1 MKLAW
6 REERLNDKDSS
17 GEEGGSGF
25 EGRRE
30 EERPSGW
37 RQQGKGQEVARQEG
51 RQGVSN
57 ASTFDTML
65 LAKEVII
72 KLIEKFS

>member
-30 EERPSGW
+30 EERPPSW
-37 RQQGKGQEVARQEG
+37 RQGKGQEVALQEG